1 MAATPID
8 EACRAFLGAQGAE
21 SPAPPPVP
29 GELAALLD
37 AAIARGLAAW
47 PDVRPDPIG
56 FAGFL
61 GQRVPSDV
69 DPADALRDRA
79 IDELYLVFACLAG
92 DPHAHHHL
100 EELYVKPLV
109 GLLVHQG
116 IPPEI
121 ARDTVQ
127 QLHMQ
132 LLTGERPILRAYS
145 GIGALK
151 GWLRVTALRASI
163 RANRQARSHEG
174 DEVTDALA
182 DDAADPALQ
191 YQRRLYQDEF
201 RGAFA
206 EAVAGLSVRERNLLK
221 QTVLYG
227 ATVDDL
233 GALYQVHRATAA
245 RWLAAARARLAE
257 LTREKMIAQL
267 GIPPAEY
274 DSILKL
280 IHSQLDV
287 SVQRLLGNRG

>member
-8 EACRAFLGAQGAE
+8 EACHAFLGALGAE
-21 SPAPPPVP
+21 SPPPS

-37 AAIARGLAAW
+37 AAIARGIAAW
-47 PDVRPDPIG
+47 PDVRSDPIG
-56 FAGFL
+56 FAAFL

-69 DPADALRDRA
+69 APADALRDRA
-79 IDELYLVFACLAG
+79 IDELYLAFACLAG

-100 EELYVKPLV
+100 EEQYVKPLV

-121 ARDTVQ
+121 SRDTVQ
-127 QLHMQ
+127 QLRVQ

-182 DDAADPALQ
+182 DATADPALQ
-191 YQRRLYQDEF
+191 YQRRLYQDQF

-245 RWLAAARARLAE
+245 RWLAAARERLAE
-257 LTREKMIAQL
+257 LTRQQMIAQL
-267 GIPPAEY
+267 GIPPTEY

-287 SVQRLLGNRG
+287 SVQRLLGNRS